1 MEPRPQE
8 PFSASR
14 WLLAAALVL
23 LAGLLMGVAGWSLG
37 HGMLAMAG
45 LLVALA
51 GGLGLWHQG
60 ARSLRLAQEHQAFL
74 KALNESLD
82 EQVQARTQRL
92 MQTIEDLESFNRMVT
107 HDLKSPLSGLVL
119 GMEMLEAQV
128 EKIQDP
134 ELQARVKTLSDC
146 VGRMHDL
153 VQDLRQ
159 LALISGRI
167 PVIQEVD
174 LSHHAALV
182 LGNLAQKEP
191 QRRVLWEIE
200 PGLAVYGDPNL
211 IRIALENLLGNA
223 WKYTLDRDPA
233 QIQVRRGQGEGMVIE
248 IQDNGAGFDMSRAD
262 RLFQPFQRMHSD
274 ARYPGHGIGLS
285 IVKRVMQR
293 HNGQITATS
302 AVDQGATFRLEFP
315 SGLEPKED

>member
-1 MEPRPQE
+1 MVLRPPRSLPAPQ
-8 PFSASR
+8 
-14 WLLAAALVL
+14 WLLAAALAL
-23 LAGLLMGVAGWSLG
+23 AAGLLLTGVGWIIG
-37 HGMLAMAG
+37 HRILPMIG

-51 GGLGLWHQG
+51 GGLWLWLQG
-60 ARSLRLAQEHQAFL
+60 ERSQRIASEHRVYLRE
-74 KALNESLD
+74 LNESLD

-119 GMEMLEAQV
+119 GMELLEAQV
-128 EKIQDP
+128 EKTADP
-134 ELQARVKTLSDC
+134 ELLARVKDLSAC
-146 VGRMHDL
+146 VTRMHDL

-167 PVIQEVD
+167 PAIQEVD

-191 QRRVLWEIE
+191 YRRVLWDIE

-223 WKYTLDRDPA
+223 WKYTLDRNPA
-233 QIQVRRGQGEGMVIE
+233 EIHVRRRKGEGMAIE
-248 IQDNGAGFDMSRAD
+248 IQDNGIGFDMSRAD
-262 RLFQPFQRMHSD
+262 RLFLPFQRMHDD

-285 IVKRVMQR
+285 IVKRVMMR
-293 HNGQITATS
+293 HNGSITATS
-302 AVDQGATFRLEFP
+302 VVGQGTTFRLEFP

>member
-1 MEPRPQE
+1 M
-8 PFSASR
+8 
-14 WLLAAALVL
+14 LAAALIL
-23 LAGLLMGVAGWSLG
+23 LAGLLVGVAGWSLG
-37 HGMLAMAG
+37 HRLLAIVG

-60 ARSLRLAQEHQAFL
+60 VRSLHLAQEHQAFL

-119 GMEMLEAQV
+119 GMELLEAQV
-128 EKIQDP
+128 EKIADP
-134 ELQARVKTLSDC
+134 ELLARVKTLSEC
-146 VGRMHDL
+146 VTRMHDL

-167 PVIQEVD
+167 PAIQEVD

-200 PGLAVYGDPNL
+200 PELAVYGDPNL

-223 WKYTLDRDPA
+223 WKYTLDRSPA
-233 QIQVRRGQGEGMVIE
+233 EIQVRRGKGEGMVIE
-248 IQDNGAGFDMSRAD
+248 IQDNGIGVDMSRAD
-262 RLFQPFQRMHSD
+262 RLFQPFQRMHND
-274 ARYPGHGIGLS
+274 VRFPGHGIGLS
-285 IVKRVMQR
+285 IVNRVMMR
-293 HNGQITATS
+293 HNGRVTVTS
-302 AVDQGATFRLEFP
+302 AVDQGTTFRLEFP